1 MGRSSRS
8 LLWIAALSLLTAS
21 PALALTRCDLTFD
34 LDSWSVFY
42 KEGNGRGVVDCDNGQ
57 RADVILEARGGGI
70 SLGASKI
77 VDGNGNFSL
86 LTSIDEVYGDYATA
100 EAHAGMGPS
109 AHAQIVTKGTISLA
123 LSGSGNG
130 VDVGFAFGRFTIKR
144 GEPAPR
150 RAERPPPEREPD
162 VRAKDDARIE
172 DEDIPSADPDPS
184 APQIPAQ
191 SY

>member
-1 MGRSSRS
+1 MGRSSRLS
-8 LLWIAALSLLTAS
+8 LWIASLWLVTAS

-34 LDSWSVFY
+34 LESWSVFY
-42 KEGNGRGVVDCDNGQ
+42 KEGHGRGVIDCDNGQ
-57 RADVILEARGGGI
+57 RANVVLEAKGAGI

-109 AHAQIVTKGTISLA
+109 AHAQIVTKGSISLA

-130 VDVGFAFGRFTIKR
+130 VDVGFALGRFTIKR
-144 GEPAPR
+144 AEPLER
-150 RAERPPPEREPD
+150 RAEPVPPAREPD
-162 VRAKDDARIE
+162 VRAKDDTPIQ
-172 DEDIPSADPDPS
+172 DEDLPSADPV
-184 APQIPAQ
+184 PAEG
-191 SY
+191 Y

>member
-1 MGRSSRS
+1 MGRSSRLS
-8 LLWIAALSLLTAS
+8 FWIAGLWLVTAS

-34 LDSWSVFY
+34 LESWSIFY
-42 KEGNGRGVVDCDNGQ
+42 KEGHGKGVIDCDNGQ
-57 RADVILEARGGGI
+57 RANVILEAKGGGV

-109 AHAQIVTKGTISLA
+109 AHAQIVTKGSISLA

-130 VDVGFAFGRFTIKR
+130 VDVGFAFGRFTIKP
-144 GEPAPR
+144 GEGAPR
-150 RAERPPPEREPD
+150 RAESPKPAPEREPD
-162 VRAKDDARIE
+162 VRAQDDTTRIQ
-172 DEDIPSADPDPS
+172 DEDIPSSDPV
-184 APQIPAQ
+184 PAEG
-191 SY
+191 Y